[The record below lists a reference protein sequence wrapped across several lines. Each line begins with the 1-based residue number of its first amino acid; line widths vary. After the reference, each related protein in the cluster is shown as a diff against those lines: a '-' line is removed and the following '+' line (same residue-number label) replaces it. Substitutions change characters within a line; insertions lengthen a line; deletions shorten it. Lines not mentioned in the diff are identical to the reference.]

1 MNEGH
6 ICLRARIELAM
17 LLAEVAAAAIQAS
30 TPAELA
36 WACELGMDMT
46 EILPKKNPAIKPGSW
61 LVI

>member
-1 MNEGH
+1 
-6 ICLRARIELAM
+6 M